1 MAQATTIQYV
11 QFYTAGSA
19 ARKVEPTVQVRT
31 APRPKAKKQK
41 KIIIRIDPVA
51 TLGILVAVMML
62 VLMISGIG
70 QLNQAYQQTQAM
82 EAYVQTLQQE
92 NAALQAEYSAGYDI
106 AEVEKMALALGM
118 VPAEDVAHVDVR
130 LSVPQEPQSQN
141 LNLWESVTTFL
152 TGLFA

>member
-19 ARKVEPTVQVRT
+19 AQKIEPKVQVRT
-31 APRPKAKKQK
+31 APRPKAKKLK
-41 KIIIRIDPVA
+41 KIVIRIDPIA

-62 VLMISGIG
+62 ALMIGGIG

-92 NAALQAEYSAGYDI
+92 NAALQAEYSAGYD
-106 AEVEKMALALGM
+106 AAQVEKMALALGM
-118 VPAEDVAHVDVR
+118 VPAEDVPHVDVR
-130 LSVPQEPQSQN
+130 LSVPQQPQSRD
-141 LNLWESVTTFL
+141 LSLWESFTTFL